1 MNQSPYSSKSCKKFK
16 IVHKIWIYFDVLPKT
31 LNHMMMVLTGGIMSK
46 SKFAKI
52 NLSKSTGKLAA
63 CDIYNLS

>member
-1 MNQSPYSSKSCKKFK
+1 
-16 IVHKIWIYFDVLPKT
+16 
-31 LNHMMMVLTGGIMSK
+31 MMMVLTGGIMSK